1 MPSHFRQL
9 DIAAR
14 FALADAF
21 IVNARAVQTAAELR
35 CLMDAFTNEIGFRYF
50 ALIHHD
56 DLREPKTG
64 VIHLQNYPD
73 VWADYFIEH
82 RLYLDDPVVHAC
94 LRTNCGFS
102 WNELPKLVS
111 LTRRHQGILRSAAKE
126 GLSQGLTIPACVPG
140 ERTGSCS
147 LAGPRCGQKV
157 DRFLGLTQIVG
168 AFAFQAA
175 RRLLSKDALKTSQR
189 PRLAP
194 RQRECVILV
203 GQGKSNWEIAK
214 ILGLS
219 RSTINHYLN
228 DARERYGVV
237 TRTQLVVS
245 AVLDGEVSLS
255 ELAPWQYDHMIG

>member
-1 MPSHFRQL
+1 MPSHSRQL
-9 DIAAR
+9 DMAAR

-21 IVNARAVQTAAELR
+21 VADARAVESSGELH
-35 CLMDAFTNEIGFRYF
+35 CLMDAFINEIGFRYF

-56 DLREPKTG
+56 DLREPKPG
-64 VIHLQNYPD
+64 LIRLQNYPH

-102 WNELPKLVS
+102 WNELPNLVS
-111 LTRRHQGILRSAAKE
+111 LTRRHEGILRGAAKE

-147 LAGPRCGQKV
+147 LAGPRRGQKV
-157 DRFLGLTQIVG
+157 DRFLGLAQIVG

-175 RRLLSKDALKTSQR
+175 RRLISKDGIQPSQR
-189 PRLAP
+189 PRMAP
-194 RQRECVILV
+194 RQRECAVLI

-219 RSTINHYLN
+219 RSTINHYVN
-228 DARERYGVV
+228 DARARYGVV
-237 TRTQLVVS
+237 TRTQLVIS

-255 ELAPWQYDHMIG
+255 ELAPWQYDHLIG